1 MTWCLNPDC
10 QNPQNPDGI
19 SFCRS
24 CGTKLAPLLRN
35 RYRIMQRLGAGG
47 FGRTFLAEDV
57 DKLNEKCV
65 IKQFAPKVQGSAALQ
80 KATELFQQEARRLQ
94 QLGEHPQIPTLYAYF
109 EEDKCLYLVQQFI
122 EGENLLQ
129 ELDKQGAFKERKVR
143 ELLLYLLPVLKFIH
157 QQNVIHRDIKPENII
172 RRRSDEKLVLIDF
185 GVAKQLTATA
195 INNPGTHI
203 GTLGYAA
210 IEQMQSGEAYPASDL
225 YSLAVTCFQLL
236 TETNPHFLFINSG
249 YEWVQNWQQHLKQP
263 ISDELKKVIDKL
275 LQKDAENRYQSSTE
289 VLNYLTCQQPTKSV
303 PTSNRITLS
312 PWKKLLNLSGYALLL
327 GLGGFLI
334 GLGGYGIWYATNN
347 REKQSISLA
356 DAQFSLAHHLI
367 GHTASIYALAISP
380 DSQTLVS
387 GSNDKSIKIWDL
399 NSGKLVNTLRGHKNA
414 VNSVAISPDGQTL
427 ASGGGDRTLKLW
439 DLKTGK
445 LKKDLLGHSASVFAI
460 AFSPDNQTLASGSS
474 DNTIK
479 IWNFQN
485 TALITTLTGH
495 SKWVRC
501 LDISPDGET
510 LVSGSEDKTIK
521 IWDLKT
527 GQLKNTLTGHIDAVR
542 SLDISPDGKTLVS
555 GGSDN
560 RINIWD
566 LETGQLKFSLT
577 GHFRHVLS
585 VAVSPDGESFV
596 SGGNDNKI
604 NIWDLKTGRLK
615 DSIKQYEGAVWSVAI
630 SSDLANLVGGSE
642 DKTIKVWRI
651 NR

>member
-1 MTWCLNPDC
+1 ME
-10 QNPQNPDGI
+10 
-19 SFCRS
+19 
-24 CGTKLAPLLRN
+24 K
-35 RYRIMQRLGAGG
+35 LGAGG
-47 FGRTFLAEDV
+47 FGRTFLAEDI
-57 DKLNEKCV
+57 DKLDEKCV

-109 EEDKCLYLVQQFI
+109 EEDKYLYLVQQFI
-122 EGENLLQ
+122 EGENLLE
-129 ELDKQGAFKERKVR
+129 ELKKQGAFSEQKIRK
-143 ELLLYLLPVLKFIH
+143 LWLDLLPVLKFVH
-157 QQNVIHRDIKPENII
+157 NQNVIHRDVKPENII
-172 RRRSDEKLVLIDF
+172 RRHNDGKLVLIDF

-195 INNPGTHI
+195 INHHGTHI
-203 GTLGYAA
+203 GTLGYAP

-225 YSLAVTCFQLL
+225 YSLAVTCFQLM
-236 TETNPHFLFINSG
+236 TEVNPYLLFINNG
-249 YEWVQNWQQHLKQP
+249 YEWVQNWQQHLRQP
-263 ISDELKKVIDKL
+263 ITDALKTVLEKL
-275 LQKDAENRYQSSTE
+275 LQKDPKNRYQSSTD
-289 VLNYLTCQQPTKSV
+289 VLNDLDNRQPNKTVQISLTY
-303 PTSNRITLS
+303 S
-312 PWKKLLNLSGYALLL
+312 PLKKLLTLSGYTVLL
-327 GLGGFLI
+327 GLGGFLL

-347 REKQSISLA
+347 QKTQSIADVKLILA
-356 DAQFSLAHHLI
+356 NNLT
-367 GHTASIYALAISP
+367 GHTASIYSIAISP
-380 DSQTLVS
+380 DNQTLVS

-399 NSGKLVNTLRGHKNA
+399 ANGKLINTLNGHKNA

-427 ASGGGDRTLKLW
+427 VSGGGDKTLKVW

-445 LKKDLLGHSASVFAI
+445 LKNELQGHSASVFAI

-479 IWNFQN
+479 VWNFQN
-485 TALITTLTGH
+485 VSLTTTLTGH
-495 SKWVRC
+495 TNWVRC

-527 GQLKNTLTGHIDAVR
+527 GKLKKTLTGHIDAVR

-560 RINIWD
+560 RINIWN

-585 VAVSPDGESFV
+585 VGISPDGESFV
-596 SGGNDNKI
+596 SGGNDNRIK
-604 NIWDLKTGRLK
+604 IWDLKTGRLK
-615 DSIKQYEGAVWSVAI
+615 DSIKQYDGAVWAVGI
-630 SSDLANLVGGSE
+630 SSNGENLVGGSE